1 MKMAGNQDVIS
12 PIELE
17 DIVGSL
23 KPTVGI
29 ECVGSGKLWH
39 RQVNMNSIHCRNDF
53 VMMNI
58 IVRDRF
64 C

>member
-39 RQVNMNSIHCRNDF
+39 RQVNTILS
-53 VMMNI
+53 
-58 IVRDRF
+58 
-64 C
+64 